1 MSPTFIINVNGNDIT
16 LDAHPDRTLLDV
28 LREDL
33 RLTGTKRGCDIG
45 VCGTCTVLIDG
56 KVRRACKVKVG
67 DVATNEGR
75 RTRDEGRGANEAS
88 SIVQATEGGEH
99 PSSIV
104 KGRTEQGAQRI
115 TTIEGLEK
123 DGQLH
128 PIQEAFIK
136 CGAIQCGF
144 CTPGMVLAAK
154 ALLDRNP
161 NPTRNEIKK
170 ALAGNLCR
178 CTGYQQIF
186 EAIEEAARKM
196 SQPK

>member
-1 MSPTFIINVNGNDIT
+1 MFKINVNNKEHSVSCT
-16 LDAHPDRTLLDV
+16 SDRILLDV

-56 KVRRACKVKVG
+56 KVRRACKVKIG
-67 DVATNEGR
+67 DVAEGK
-75 RTRDEGRGANEAS
+75 
-88 SIVQATEGGEH
+88 VL
-99 PSSIV
+99 
-104 KGRTEQGAQRI
+104 
-115 TTIEGLEK
+115 TIEGLSQ
-123 DGQLH
+123 DGKLH
-128 PIQEAFIK
+128 PIQQAFID

-154 ALLDRNP
+154 ALLDSNKKPSR
-161 NPTRNEIKK
+161 EDIKK

-186 EAIEEAARKM
+186 EAVEAVAAQANRK
-196 SQPK
+196 